1 MPKKVKVSIIIPS
14 FNEFYS
20 LDGLLGRIGKVK
32 IPYQKEII
40 IVNDGSTDQT
50 ASYLRKLKNHKIITN
65 PRNLGKGASIR
76 KALKHVTGDIVIIQD
91 ADFEYDPKDYNNLL
105 SPFRN
110 KDVQVVYGSRELVKN
125 PVSHWTFNLG
135 GRLVTKITNLLY
147 KTHITDEPTGYKL
160 FRAKLI
166 KAIKLESRGFEFCPE
181 VTAKI
186 AKRKVKIIEVPISY
200 NPRPISEKK
209 IKWWDGFVAIYFLLK
224 YKFTD

>member
-1 MPKKVKVSIIIPS
+1 
-14 FNEFYS
+14 
-20 LDGLLGRIGKVK
+20 
-32 IPYQKEII
+32 
-40 IVNDGSTDQT
+40 
-50 ASYLRKLKNHKIITN
+50 
-65 PRNLGKGASIR
+65 
-76 KALKHVTGDIVIIQD
+76 
-91 ADFEYDPKDYNNLL
+91 
-105 SPFRN
+105 
-110 KDVQVVYGSRELVKN
+110 
-125 PVSHWTFNLG
+125 
-135 GRLVTKITNLLY
+135 LVTKITNLLY